1 MPFGEYVQLRGMLG
15 FIPQLEQVPRDM
27 IRGTDPVVFPIQ
39 DGLLGSVISFEGAFA
54 RSVRSIAREGSQV
67 LVVATNES
75 SFEVGPAS
83 DQLLGL
89 TRVNAAAIGQDLVH
103 AAISGKSA
111 IVTAS
116 GEITAE
122 TGLFEE
128 TILYGRVQLRAAG
141 PTLYPR
147 WGDWLVYL
155 AIVGML
161 FGLLWPGEGG
171 LESVLGRRS
180 RRQ

>member
-1 MPFGEYVQLRGMLG
+1 
-15 FIPQLEQVPRDM
+15 
-27 IRGTDPVVFPIQ
+27 
-39 DGLLGSVISFEGAFA
+39 
-54 RSVRSIAREGSQV
+54 
-67 LVVATNES
+67 
-75 SFEVGPAS
+75 
-83 DQLLGL
+83 L

-141 PTLYPR
+141 PTLYTR